1 MALPLRSLRGVLSIG
16 ILASMAGFFPAGAQ
30 TANEHLVVGT
40 KEAPPFVM
48 RGDDGLW
55 TGISIELWQAIA
67 VELGVDYELREYDL
81 EGLMRALETGQV
93 DAGVAAV
100 TVTGER
106 ELAMDFSHPYYT
118 TGFGIAV
125 ASRGAAARVVAREQL
140 ATSTFAGSLL
150 AVVGL
155 VLVIGLLIWWV
166 ERGEKRRPSLA
177 SALAMAAPGSG
188 VGPQTA
194 AGRLFA
200 VAGAVGSVVIIG
212 SFFAGM
218 AAELTAK
225 RLEVGVRGPDDLQ
238 GVRVG
243 TVTGSTSER
252 YLRGRGI
259 AFESFPRLE
268 AALDEVADGT
278 VEAVVYDA
286 PLLQYLAADRPDVS
300 VVPQAFET
308 QSYSIALPATSPLRE
323 RLNRALLS
331 DRVRAERA
339 DILYRYLGEGPAP
352 PVKPPVPAE
361 N

>member
-1 MALPLRSLRGVLSIG
+1 MALPLRSLRGVLSVVA
-16 ILASMAGFFPAGAQ
+16 LASVAGLAPAGAQ
-30 TANEHLVVGT
+30 TSNEHLVVGT

-48 RGDDGLW
+48 LGDDGLW

-93 DAGVAAV
+93 DAAVAAV

-106 ELAMDFSHPYYT
+106 ELGMDFSHPYYT

-125 ASRGAAARVVAREQL
+125 ASRETAARVVVKEQL
-140 ATSTFAGSLL
+140 STSTFWGSLL
-150 AVVGL
+150 AMVTL
-155 VLVIGLLIWWV
+155 LLVIGLLIWWV
-166 ERGEKRRPSLA
+166 ERGEERRPSLA

-194 AGRLFA
+194 VGRLFA

-225 RLEVGVRGPDDLQ
+225 RLESGIRGPDDLS

-243 TVTGSTSER
+243 TVTGSTSEH
-252 YLRGRGI
+252 YLRARGI
-259 AFESFPRLE
+259 AFESFARLE
-268 AALDEVADGT
+268 TALDEVADGA

-286 PLLQYLAADRPDVS
+286 PLLQYLAADRRDVS
-300 VVPQAFET
+300 MIPQTFET

-323 RLNRALLS
+323 RVNRALLS
-331 DRVRAERA
+331 DRVRAEWT
-339 DILYRYLGEGPAP
+339 DILYRYLGEGPAA
-352 PVKPPVPAE
+352 PVKPPVPSE
-361 N
+361 